1 MTPPLFFNPQP
12 MSSLYTRV
20 AAANPNGAKSVI
32 KSYGYEIRTNNLAQ
46 ALKQLVAAEGEPAL
60 RSIVD
65 IHPDKELILECYAPA
80 KDDCGCK
87 DKEKNHDKDYLNAV
101 GKMTDAQR
109 ENQLTNTFLIVS
121 AVMVLGALIIRN
133 K

>member
-1 MTPPLFFNPQP
+1 

-65 IHPDKELILECYAPA
+65 IHPDKELILECYAPT
-80 KDDCGCK
+80 KEKKEDCGCK
-87 DKEKNHDKDYLNAV
+87 EKEKSYEKEYLNAV
-101 GKMTDAQR
+101 GKMTDAQK

-133 K
+133 N

>member
-1 MTPPLFFNPQP
+1 MN
-12 MSSLYTRV
+12 LYERV
-20 AAANPNGAKSVI
+20 AKANPSGAKAII

-65 IHPDKELILECYAPA
+65 IHPDKEIILECYASN
-80 KDDCGCK
+80 KQDDCGCK
-87 DKEKNHDKDYLNAV
+87 DKHQDKSIEKDYMNAV
-101 GKMTDAQR
+101 GQMTAAQK

>member
-1 MTPPLFFNPQP
+1 

-20 AAANPNGAKSVI
+20 AASNPSGAKAVI
-32 KSYGYEIRTNNLAQ
+32 KRYGYEIRTNNLAQ

-65 IHPDKELILECYAPA
+65 IHPDKEIILECYAPA
-80 KDDCGCK
+80 KDDCDCKEK
-87 DKEKNHDKDYLNAV
+87 DKSSERDYLNAV